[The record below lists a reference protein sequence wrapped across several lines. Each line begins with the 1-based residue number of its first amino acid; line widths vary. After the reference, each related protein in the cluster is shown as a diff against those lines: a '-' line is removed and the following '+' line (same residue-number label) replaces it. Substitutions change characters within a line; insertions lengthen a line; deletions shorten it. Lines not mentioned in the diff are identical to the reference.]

1 MRSPR
6 IHKLSV
12 LLAAGLAAGGLA
24 ACSSGSAATSTGGAT
39 GSGPELTTITVDA
52 RSTADSAPLWI
63 AQQDGFFRQQ
73 GLNVNI
79 QYASGTSAEFAGLAA
94 HTVDFALAD
103 YVNIFDQTVKNPQL
117 GVRVV
122 ADDTQSAPETNAI
135 MVPSNSKITSVAQL
149 KGKVIAF
156 SSPGTA
162 FGELALDELL
172 KGYGIG
178 PRSYTIEAMG
188 FPNMIEPLARGEIDA
203 AFSVQPYMT
212 LMESQIG
219 AHQLVDLMSGPM
231 TDFPV
236 LGWATTSYFAQK
248 YPKTVA
254 AFQRAI
260 DKGLQI
266 AASNAPLVRQLLIK
280 NVKTMSPRIAN
291 VISLNTFNTTLSVAR
306 LQRVA
311 TVMEQF
317 GALPKSF
324 NASQLMVP
332 LPSGS

>member
-1 MRSPR
+1 MKGPR
-6 IHKLSV
+6 IHKLS
-12 LLAAGLAAGGLA
+12 LFLAAGLAAGGLA
-24 ACSSGSAATSTGGAT
+24 ACSSGSAATSGGAN
-39 GSGPELTTITVDA
+39 GSGPELSTITVDA
-52 RSTADSAPLWI
+52 RSTADSAPVWI
-63 AQQDGFFRQQ
+63 AQQNGFFKQE

-79 QYASGTSAEFAGLAA
+79 KYASGTSAEFAGLAA

-103 YVNIFDQTVKNPQL
+103 YVNIFGQTVKNPQL
-117 GVRVV
+117 GVRIV

-135 MVPSNSKITSVAQL
+135 MVPSSSKITSVAQL
-149 KGKVIAF
+149 KGKKIAF

-178 PRSYTIEAMG
+178 AHSYTIEAMG
-188 FPNMIEPLARGEIDA
+188 FPDMIEPLARGEVDA

-212 LMESQIG
+212 LMESKIG

-236 LGWATTSYFAQK
+236 LGWATTAYFVQK
-248 YPKTVA
+248 YPRTVA
-254 AFQRAI
+254 AFQRAV
-260 DKGLQI
+260 DKGLQL
-266 AASNAPLVRQLLIK
+266 AASNTPLVRQLLVK
-280 NVKTMSPRIAN
+280 NIKTMSPKIAN
-291 VISLNTFNTTLSVAR
+291 VITLNTFNTTLSVAR

-324 NASQLMVP
+324 NPNQLVVP
-332 LPSGS
+332 VPSGS